1 MSLTALHV
9 LAVALGGALGGVA
22 RFWVSEF
29 VARRLMERFPWGTLV
44 VNVTGAGLIGVAAA
58 LALGNDGAAMAGS
71 PAWALLV
78 IGVLGSYTTVSS
90 FSFQTLVLLRAGE
103 PGRAGANV
111 AASVILCL
119 GAAALA
125 GLGAGWMVSA

>member
-1 MSLTALHV
+1 MSVTALHV
-9 LAVALGGALGGVA
+9 LAVVLGGALGGVA

-44 VNVTGAGLIGVAAA
+44 VNVTGAGLIGLAAA
-58 LALGNDGAAMAGS
+58 LALGNDGSITARPS
-71 PAWALLV
+71 AWALLV

-90 FSFQTLVLLRAGE
+90 FSFQTLVLLRSGK
-103 PGRAGANV
+103 PGRAVANV

-125 GLGAGWMVSA
+125 WLGAGWMVSA

>member
-1 MSLTALHV
+1 MSVTALHV

-22 RFWVSEF
+22 RFWVSES

-44 VNVTGAGLIGVAAA
+44 VNVTGAGLIGLVAA
-58 LALGNDGAAMAGS
+58 LALQNDGSAVARQS
-71 PAWALLV
+71 AWALLV

-103 PGRAGANV
+103 LGRAAANV

-119 GAAALA
+119 SAAALA
-125 GLGAGWMVSA
+125 WLGAG

>member
-1 MSLTALHV
+1 MSVTALHV
-9 LAVALGGALGGVA
+9 LAVVLGGALGGVA

-44 VNVTGAGLIGVAAA
+44 VNVTGAGLIGLAAA
-58 LALGNDGAAMAGS
+58 LALGNDGSITARPS
-71 PAWALLV
+71 AWALLV

-90 FSFQTLVLLRAGE
+90 FSFQTLVLLRAGK
-103 PGRAGANV
+103 PGRAVANV

-125 GLGAGWMVSA
+125 WLGAGWMVSA

>member
-1 MSLTALHV
+1 MSVTALHL
-9 LAVALGGALGGVA
+9 LAVTLGGALGGVA

-44 VNVTGAGLIGVAAA
+44 VNVTGSGLIGLAAA
-58 LALGNDGAAMAGS
+58 LALGNDGSITAWPS
-71 PAWALLV
+71 AWALLV

-90 FSFQTLVLLRAGE
+90 FSFQTLVLLREGKL
-103 PGRAGANV
+103 GRAGANV

-125 GLGAGWMVSA
+125 WLGAGWMLSA

>member
-1 MSLTALHV
+1 MSVTALHL

-44 VNVTGAGLIGVAAA
+44 VNVSGAGLIGLAAA
-58 LALGNDGAAMAGS
+58 LALGNDGAAMAS
-71 PAWALLV
+71 SSAWALLV

-90 FSFQTLVLLRAGE
+90 FSFQTLGLLRAGE

-111 AASVILCL
+111 AASLIGCL
-119 GAAALA
+119 GAAALTW
-125 GLGAGWMVSA
+125 LGAGWIVSA